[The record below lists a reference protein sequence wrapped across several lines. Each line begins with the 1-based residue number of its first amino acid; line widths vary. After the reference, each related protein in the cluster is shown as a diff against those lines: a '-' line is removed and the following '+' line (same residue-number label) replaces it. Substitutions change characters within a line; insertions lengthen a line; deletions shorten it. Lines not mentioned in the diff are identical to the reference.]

1 MTTAPIQAPA
11 APHDVREAAERFRTD
26 YLRVQEQVGRAVV
39 GQRGVVDGVLTA
51 LFCGGHVLLEGVP
64 GVGKTLLVR
73 TLARA
78 LDLSFS
84 RVQFTPDLM
93 PADITGTTVVLESKG
108 GGGETLRQFV
118 FQRGPVFASIVLA
131 DEINR
136 ATPKTQSA
144 MLEAMQEASVT
155 VGGKTHAIELPF
167 FVMATQNP
175 IEQEGTYPLPEAQLD
190 RFFFKLTV
198 GYADRGE
205 MSEILDR
212 TTAGAAASVDRCLE
226 RATILEHQAL
236 VRRVV
241 IAPHVRDYAVRM
253 VLATHPKTDG
263 LGGGEFATP
272 MVNRFVRVGA
282 SPRAAQALVLAG
294 KCRALLDGRAAVST
308 DDLRWAA
315 LAALRHRLVMNF
327 ESQAEGVT
335 SDAVVANIIETLP
348 LAPSV

>member
-1 MTTAPIQAPA
+1 MTSNVPPDLAPAIDAPA
-11 APHDVREAAERFRTD
+11 AAQRFAADYQRVRAA
-26 YLRVQEQVGRAVV
+26 VQGAVV
-39 GQRGVVDGVLTA
+39 GQAAVIDGVLTA

-78 LDLSFS
+78 LDLPFA

-93 PADITGTTVVLESKG
+93 PADITGTTVVMESKG
-108 GGGETLRQFV
+108 PGGETHRQFV

-155 VGGKTHAIELPF
+155 VGGTTHAIELPF

-190 RFFFKLTV
+190 RFFFKLNV
-198 GYADRGE
+198 GYADRE
-205 MSEILDR
+205 ELSEILDR
-212 TTAGAAASVDRCLE
+212 TTAGAGAATPRCLD
-226 RATILEHQAL
+226 RGALLGHQAL

-241 IAPHVRDYAVRM
+241 IAPHVRDYAVRL

-272 MVNRFVRVGA
+272 LVNRFVRVGA

-294 KCRALLDGRAAVST
+294 KCRALLEGRPAVST

-315 LAALRHRLVMNF
+315 LPALRHRLVMNF
-327 ESQAEGVT
+327 ESFAEGV
-335 SDAVVANIIETLP
+335 SADAVVANILDTLP
-348 LAPSV
+348 VAALV